1 MSRLITGVI
10 VCIWILV
17 LIIGS
22 IFGIIFQGFT
32 NALLWALEFIGF
44 TALAILVLCL
54 FVFAFATLVVLARMI
69 SQGVKHGRES

>member
-1 MSRLITGVI
+1 MSRLITGAI
-10 VCIWILV
+10 VCIWILI

-54 FVFAFATLVVLARMI
+54 FVFALATLIVLARMI
-69 SQGVKHGRES
+69 YQGVRNGRES